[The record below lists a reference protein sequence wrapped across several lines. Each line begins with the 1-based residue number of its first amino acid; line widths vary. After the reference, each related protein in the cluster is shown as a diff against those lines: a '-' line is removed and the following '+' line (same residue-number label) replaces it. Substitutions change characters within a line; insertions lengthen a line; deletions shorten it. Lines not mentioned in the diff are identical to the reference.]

1 MSKKPKFILSTEA
14 VNTYGAK
21 LLASGARTEYFKSNP
36 VMQYMHRAGEV
47 IGRWENLRLEDG
59 VWVADADFDM
69 ADEFAAKIAGK
80 VDRGFIK
87 AASVTVRPL
96 SGYVDEST
104 GEEVFVCI
112 EWELREAS
120 IVDIPSDRG
129 ALRLVDAKGVE
140 IKLGEDIK
148 LSDIFPTPLK
158 PAKSM
163 DLKEIAKE
171 LKLSDDAT
179 DAEIMSAIRK
189 HQKAAADL
197 EDMKTKQ
204 IERQKA
210 DALKLADAAVA
221 DGRLKPELKD
231 KYLTLADTNFDLFKD
246 TLDSL
251 PKAMS
256 LTDTLRTHQQA
267 VQAPKGRE
275 TWSFSDWQEKDG
287 DGLYHMAKNNFDAY
301 SKLFKE
307 EHGVEPS
314 KDVA

>member
-1 MSKKPKFILSTEA
+1 
-14 VNTYGAK
+14 
-21 LLASGARTEYFKSNP
+21 
-36 VMQYMHRAGEV
+36 MQYMHRAGEV

>member
-14 VNTYGAK
+14 VNTYGVK
-21 LLASGARTEYFKSNP
+21 LLASGARTEYFKGNP

-96 SGYVDEST
+96 SGYADELN
-104 GEEVFVCI
+104 GEEVFVCT

-171 LKLSDDAT
+171 LKLSDNAT

-189 HQKAAADL
+189 NQKAAADL
-197 EDMKTKQ
+197 DDMKTKQ

-210 DALKLADAAVA
+210 DALKLADAAVS

-246 TLDSL
+246 TIDSL
-251 PKAMS
+251 PKPLS
-256 LTDTLRTHQQA
+256 LTDMLRTGQQA
-267 VQAPKGRE
+267 AQAPKGRE
-275 TWSFSDWQEKDG
+275 TWSFSDWQQKDG

-307 EHGVEPS
+307 EYGIEPS
-314 KDVA
+314 KDIV